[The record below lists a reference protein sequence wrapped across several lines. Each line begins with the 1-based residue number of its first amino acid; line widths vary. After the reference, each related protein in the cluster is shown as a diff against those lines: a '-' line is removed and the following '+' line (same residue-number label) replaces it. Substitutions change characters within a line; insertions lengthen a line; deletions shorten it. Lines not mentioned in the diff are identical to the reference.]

1 MVAKILRDVIEHA
14 ETWPEEDQVALAEF
28 AREIEAQRT
37 GVYVMSD
44 DERGAVREGLAQ
56 ARRGDF
62 VADDEMAAF
71 WKKHGVL

>member
-1 MVAKILRDVIEHA
+1 MVAKILKDVIEHA

-44 DERGAVREGLAQ
+44 DERAAVREGLAQ